1 MTPPLLI
8 VRGDMLDM
16 HLERADKVPTKK
28 KLGALVPWAHGS
40 MPEKLVITC

>member
-1 MTPPLLI
+1 LTPPFLI

-28 KLGALVPWAHGS
+28 LGALVPWAHGS
-40 MPEKLVITC
+40 IPEKLVITC